1 MARIVL
7 GSYMVHYPLGG
18 MMSYVLQYLL
28 GFRRLGHDVLFVEK
42 AGYPNACF
50 DPARNV
56 MSDDCA
62 YGVATV
68 GALLAGWGLG
78 DRWCFVDAA
87 GRYHGLAQRQVES
100 AFRTADVFVDMG
112 THGVWLEEA
121 AQSGRRVL
129 IDGEP
134 AYSQMIMEKKL
145 AAGGQLPRYDF
156 YYTNGL
162 NVGTASCTAPTA
174 GRPWRH
180 LFHPVMPDLFDAP
193 PPPPDAPFTTIMNWQ
208 SHDRLEFQ
216 GAIYGQKDVEFD
228 KFLSLPERAA
238 APMQVAVAGKKVP
251 VERLERSGWQVTG
264 AHATTISFESF
275 VSYIGASRGE
285 FSVCKNVFV
294 DTNTGWFSDRSAAY
308 LASGRPVVLQE
319 TGFSAHLPVGE
330 GLFAVRTVDAAAAA
344 IQEILGNY
352 EPHAQAAREIA
363 REHLGADR
371 VLGRFLDEIGV

>member
-28 GFRRLGHDVLFVEK
+28 GFQRLGHDVLFVEK

-50 DPARNV
+50 DPARGV
-56 MSDDCA
+56 MSDDCS
-62 YGVATV
+62 YGVAAV
-68 GALLAGWGLG
+68 GAMLAGWGLG

-87 GRYHGLAQRQVES
+87 GRYHGLSQRQVES
-100 AFRTADVFVDMG
+100 ALRTADVFVDMG
-112 THGVWLEEA
+112 THGAWLEEA
-121 AQSGRRVL
+121 AQSGQRVL

-134 AYSQMIMEKKL
+134 AYTQMIMEKRL
-145 AAGGQLPRYDF
+145 AAGDQLPEYDL

-174 GRPWRH
+174 QRPWRH
-180 LFHPVMPDLFDAP
+180 LVHPVMAGLFEVP

-208 SHDRLEFQ
+208 SHDRIEFK

-228 KFLSLPERAA
+228 KFLGLPERAG
-238 APMQVAVAGKKVP
+238 APMQIAVAGKEVP
-251 VERLERSGWQVTG
+251 AQRLERSGWQVTD
-264 AHATTISFESF
+264 AHTMTVSLESF
-275 VSYIGASRGE
+275 VRYIGASRGE

-294 DTNTGWFSDRSAAY
+294 ATNTGWFSDRSAAY

-330 GLFAVRTVDAAAAA
+330 GLFAVRTVDAAAGA
-344 IQEILGNY
+344 IHEILENY